1 MKGLTKSGW
10 LLCVAILTALVGMML
25 YIVTSTTGYLAGSAL
40 KPAPIL
46 MTVVA
51 LLLACALVVVTDKLQ
66 PLLTDLFVVAST
78 VLLIFSFALFILGR
92 VSLAADVYFI
102 PVNYPQ
108 AEEVALNLSVV
119 GVAFYFISIITMI
132 VVAFS
137 SKIRNK

>member
-10 LLCVAILTALVGMML
+10 LLFVAILTALVGMIL
-25 YIVTSTTGYLAGSAL
+25 YIITSTTGYLAGSAL

-51 LLLACALVVVTDKLQ
+51 LILACALVVVTDKLQ

-78 VLLIFSFALFILGR
+78 VLLIFSFALFTLGR

-108 AEEVALNLSVV
+108 AEEIALNISVV
-119 GVAFYFISIITMI
+119 GVAFYLISIIAMI
-132 VVAFS
+132 VVAFC
-137 SKIRNK
+137 SKIRSK